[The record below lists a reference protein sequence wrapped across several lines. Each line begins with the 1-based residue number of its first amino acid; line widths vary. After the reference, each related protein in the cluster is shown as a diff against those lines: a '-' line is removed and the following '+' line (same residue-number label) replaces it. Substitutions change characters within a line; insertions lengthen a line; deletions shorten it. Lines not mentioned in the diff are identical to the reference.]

1 MRFLGYFEQICS
13 IPHCSY
19 QAKKLGEFLLEFSK
33 SRGFEAKIDESFNIH
48 AIKGKPKIC
57 LQAHYDMV
65 CVGEAPKIELENDGE
80 FLSAKNSTL
89 GADNGIGL
97 AIIMDIMDQAQ
108 DLEVLFTSDEEVG
121 LIGANAFAGEICA
134 PALLNLD
141 SEDDNEV
148 IIGCAGGLLAEFRC
162 EFEPCKLGLGELFSP
177 SVSEHFG
184 TGLLSNESSHS
195 TSAKN
200 STQNSSNLNADYR
213 ESSEHLS
220 TGLLSNEG
228 SHSTSAENSTQNN
241 SNLNADYCE
250 SSEHFG
256 TGLLFNEG
264 SHSTS
269 AKNCTQNSS
278 NLNANYYALS
288 CEGLEG
294 GHSGIEIAK
303 NIPNAIK
310 ELAHFAKNHGA
321 NILAMSGG
329 DRDNAIPT
337 WAKALVSASSKLQNK
352 GLVKA
357 KKLDLLGAKE
367 LFAKL
372 CDDNLKNTII
382 MKTNSADFTRNSR
395 IPMKANSADFT
406 KNSRIPMKANS
417 LNDFLLALP
426 HGVLGWDEGLGL
438 PKTSANLAI
447 VRTRLTSKDENARIA
462 FSVQIYARSSSQAE
476 LAKLKNSYEAISEL
490 AGFQSSFG
498 ASSMPWEPE
507 QSHFATSVLNALQK
521 YRPNA
526 KITAIHAGLECGCLS
541 AKMKQKGKKLVACS
555 IGPNISGA
563 HTINE
568 RCEIKSAQIIAQVVR
583 DVLKNA

>member
-19 QAKKLGEFLLEFSK
+19 QAQKLGEFLLEFSK
-33 SRGFEAKIDESFNIH
+33 SRGFDTKIDESFNIH

-97 AIIMDIMDQAQ
+97 AIIMDIMDEAQ

-141 SEDDNEV
+141 SEDDSEV
-148 IIGCAGGLLAEFRC
+148 IIGCAGGLLAEFRR
-162 EFEPCKLGLGELFSP
+162 EFEPCELGLGELFSS

-195 TSAKN
+195 TSA
-200 STQNSSNLNADYR
+200 
-213 ESSEHLS
+213 
-220 TGLLSNEG
+220 
-228 SHSTSAENSTQNN
+228 ENS
-241 SNLNADYCE
+241 
-250 SSEHFG
+250 
-256 TGLLFNEG
+256 
-264 SHSTS
+264 
-269 AKNCTQNSS
+269 TQNSS
-278 NLNANYYALS
+278 NLNANYYELS

-294 GHSGIEIAK
+294 GHSGMQIAK

-337 WAKALVSASSKLQNK
+337 WAKALVSASSKLQSK

-367 LFAKL
+367 LFTKL
-372 CDDNLKNTII
+372 CDDDLKNPII
-382 MKTNSADFTRNSR
+382 MKSNSADFTRNSR
-395 IPMKANSADFT
+395 
-406 KNSRIPMKANS
+406 NSRIPL

-447 VRTRLTSKDENARIA
+447 VRTSLTSKDENARIA
-462 FSVQIYARSSSQAE
+462 FSVQIYARSSSQEE

-498 ASSMPWEPE
+498 PSSMPWEPE
-507 QSHFATSVLNALQK
+507 QSEFATSVLTALQK

>member
-19 QAKKLGEFLLEFSK
+19 QAQKLGEFLLEFSK
-33 SRGFEAKIDESFNIH
+33 SRGFDTKIDESFNIH

-97 AIIMDIMDQAQ
+97 AIIMDIMDEAQ

-141 SEDDNEV
+141 SEDDSEV
-148 IIGCAGGLLAEFRC
+148 IIGCAGGLLAEFRR
-162 EFEPCKLGLGELFSP
+162 EFEPCELGLGELFSS
-177 SVSEHFG
+177 SV
-184 TGLLSNESSHS
+184 
-195 TSAKN
+195 
-200 STQNSSNLNADYR
+200 
-213 ESSEHLS
+213 SEHLS
-220 TGLLSNEG
+220 TGLLSNE
-228 SHSTSAENSTQNN
+228 S
-241 SNLNADYCE
+241 
-250 SSEHFG
+250 
-256 TGLLFNEG
+256 

-278 NLNANYYALS
+278 NLNANYYELS

-294 GHSGIEIAK
+294 GHSGMQIAK

-337 WAKALVSASSKLQNK
+337 WAKALVSASSKLESK

-372 CDDNLKNTII
+372 CDDDLKNPII
-382 MKTNSADFTRNSR
+382 MKSNSADFTRNSR
-395 IPMKANSADFT
+395 
-406 KNSRIPMKANS
+406 NSRIPL

-447 VRTRLTSKDENARIA
+447 VRTSLTSKDENARIA
-462 FSVQIYARSSSQAE
+462 FSVQIYARSSSQEE

-507 QSHFATSVLNALQK
+507 QSEFATSVLNALQK

>member
-19 QAKKLGEFLLEFSK
+19 QAQKLGEFLLEFSK
-33 SRGFEAKIDESFNIH
+33 SRGFDTKIDENFNIH

-97 AIIMDIMDQAQ
+97 AIIMDIMDEAQ

-141 SEDDNEV
+141 SEDDSEV
-148 IIGCAGGLLAEFRC
+148 IIGCAGGLLAEFRR
-162 EFEPCKLGLGELFSP
+162 EFEPCELGLGEFFSS

-200 STQNSSNLNADYR
+200 CTQNNSNLNADYCK
-213 ESSEHLS
+213 SSEHLS
-220 TGLLSNEG
+220 TGLLSNES
-228 SHSTSAENSTQNN
+228 SHSTSAENSTQN
-241 SNLNADYCE
+241 
-250 SSEHFG
+250 
-256 TGLLFNEG
+256 
-264 SHSTS
+264 
-269 AKNCTQNSS
+269 SS
-278 NLNANYYALS
+278 NLNANYYELS

-294 GHSGIEIAK
+294 GHSGMQIAK

-337 WAKALVSASSKLQNK
+337 WAKALVSASSKLQSK

-372 CDDNLKNTII
+372 CDDDLKNPII
-382 MKTNSADFTRNSR
+382 MKS
-395 IPMKANSADFT
+395 NSADFT
-406 KNSRIPMKANS
+406 KRENSRNSRIPL

-447 VRTRLTSKDENARIA
+447 VRTSLTSKDENARIA
-462 FSVQIYARSSSQAE
+462 FSVQIYARSSSQEE

-507 QSHFATSVLNALQK
+507 QSEFATSVLNALQK

>member
-19 QAKKLGEFLLEFSK
+19 QAQKLGEFLLEFSK
-33 SRGFEAKIDESFNIH
+33 SRGFDTKIDESFNIH

-97 AIIMDIMDQAQ
+97 AIIMDIMDEAQ

-141 SEDDNEV
+141 SEDDSEV
-148 IIGCAGGLLAEFRC
+148 IIGCAGGLLAEFRR
-162 EFEPCKLGLGELFSP
+162 EFEPCELGLGELFSS
-177 SVSEHFG
+177 SV
-184 TGLLSNESSHS
+184 
-195 TSAKN
+195 
-200 STQNSSNLNADYR
+200 
-213 ESSEHLS
+213 
-220 TGLLSNEG
+220 
-228 SHSTSAENSTQNN
+228 
-241 SNLNADYCE
+241 
-250 SSEHFG
+250 SEHFG

-278 NLNANYYALS
+278 NLNANYYELS

-294 GHSGIEIAK
+294 GHSGMQIAK

-321 NILAMSGG
+321 NILAISGG

-337 WAKALVSASSKLQNK
+337 WAKALVSASSKLQSK

-372 CDDNLKNTII
+372 CDDDLKNTII
-382 MKTNSADFTRNSR
+382 
-395 IPMKANSADFT
+395 MKANSADFT
-406 KNSRIPMKANS
+406 RRENSKNSRIPL

-447 VRTRLTSKDENARIA
+447 VRTSLTSKDENARIA
-462 FSVQIYARSSSQAE
+462 FSVQIYARSSSQEE

-507 QSHFATSVLNALQK
+507 QSEFATSVLNALQK

>member
-19 QAKKLGEFLLEFSK
+19 QAQKLGEFLLEFSK
-33 SRGFEAKIDESFNIH
+33 SRGFDTKIDENFNIH

-97 AIIMDIMDQAQ
+97 AIIMDIMDEAQ

-141 SEDDNEV
+141 SEDDSEV
-148 IIGCAGGLLAEFRC
+148 IIGCAGGLLAEFRR
-162 EFEPCKLGLGELFSP
+162 EFEPCELGLGELFSS
-177 SVSEHFG
+177 SVSEHSG
-184 TGLLSNESSHS
+184 TGLLSNES
-195 TSAKN
+195 
-200 STQNSSNLNADYR
+200 
-213 ESSEHLS
+213 
-220 TGLLSNEG
+220 

-241 SNLNADYCE
+241 SNLNA
-250 SSEHFG
+250 
-256 TGLLFNEG
+256 
-264 SHSTS
+264 
-269 AKNCTQNSS
+269 
-278 NLNANYYALS
+278 NYYELS

-294 GHSGIEIAK
+294 GHSGMQIAK

-321 NILAMSGG
+321 NILAISGG

-337 WAKALVSASSKLQNK
+337 WAKALVSASSKLESK

-367 LFAKL
+367 LFTKL
-372 CDDNLKNTII
+372 CDDDLKNPII
-382 MKTNSADFTRNSR
+382 
-395 IPMKANSADFT
+395 MKANSADFT
-406 KNSRIPMKANS
+406 KRENSRNSRIPL

-447 VRTRLTSKDENARIA
+447 VRTKLTSKDENARIA
-462 FSVQIYARSSSQAE
+462 FSVQIYARSSSQDE

-507 QSHFATSVLNALQK
+507 QSEFATSVLNALQK
-521 YRPNA
+521 YRPDA

>member
-1 MRFLGYFEQICS
+1 MRYLGYFEQICS

-19 QAKKLGEFLLEFSK
+19 QAQKLGEFLLEFSK
-33 SRGFEAKIDESFNIH
+33 SRGFDTKIDESFNIH

-97 AIIMDIMDQAQ
+97 AIIMDIMDEAQ

-141 SEDDNEV
+141 SEDDSEV
-148 IIGCAGGLLAEFRC
+148 IIGCAGGLLAEFRR
-162 EFEPCKLGLGELFSP
+162 EFEPCELGLGELFSS
-177 SVSEHFG
+177 SVSEH
-184 TGLLSNESSHS
+184 LS
-195 TSAKN
+195 
-200 STQNSSNLNADYR
+200 
-213 ESSEHLS
+213 
-220 TGLLSNEG
+220 
-228 SHSTSAENSTQNN
+228 
-241 SNLNADYCE
+241 
-250 SSEHFG
+250 

-269 AKNCTQNSS
+269 AKNSTQNNS
-278 NLNANYYALS
+278 NLNANYYELS

-294 GHSGIEIAK
+294 GHSGMQIAK

-337 WAKALVSASSKLQNK
+337 WAKALVSASSKLESK

-372 CDDNLKNTII
+372 CDDDLKNTII
-382 MKTNSADFTRNSR
+382 
-395 IPMKANSADFT
+395 MKANSADFT
-406 KNSRIPMKANS
+406 RRENSKNSRIPL

-462 FSVQIYARSSSQAE
+462 FSVQIYARSSSQEE

-490 AGFQSSFG
+490 AGFKSSFG
-498 ASSMPWEPE
+498 PSSMPWEPE
-507 QSHFATSVLNALQK
+507 QSEFATSVLTALQK

-568 RCEIKSAQIIAQVVR
+568 RCEIKSAQIIAQVLR
-583 DVLKNA
+583 DLLKNA

>member
-19 QAKKLGEFLLEFSK
+19 QAQKLGEFLLEFSK
-33 SRGFEAKIDESFNIH
+33 SRGFDTKIDESFNIH

-97 AIIMDIMDQAQ
+97 AIIMDIMDEAQ

-141 SEDDNEV
+141 SEDDSEV
-148 IIGCAGGLLAEFRC
+148 IIGCAGGLLAEFGC
-162 EFEPCKLGLGELFSP
+162 EFEPCELGLGELFS
-177 SVSEHFG
+177 SSMSEHFG

-200 STQNSSNLNADYR
+200 
-213 ESSEHLS
+213 
-220 TGLLSNEG
+220 
-228 SHSTSAENSTQNN
+228 
-241 SNLNADYCE
+241 
-250 SSEHFG
+250 
-256 TGLLFNEG
+256 
-264 SHSTS
+264 
-269 AKNCTQNSS
+269 CTQNSS
-278 NLNANYYALS
+278 NLNANYYELS

-294 GHSGIEIAK
+294 GHSGMQIAK

-321 NILAMSGG
+321 NILAISGG

-337 WAKALVSASSKLQNK
+337 WAKALVSASSKLESK

-372 CDDNLKNTII
+372 CDDDLKNPII
-382 MKTNSADFTRNSR
+382 MKS
-395 IPMKANSADFT
+395 NSADFT
-406 KNSRIPMKANS
+406 KRENSRNSRIPL

-498 ASSMPWEPE
+498 PSSIPWEPE
-507 QSHFATSVLNALQK
+507 QSEFATSVLTALQK

-583 DVLKNA
+583 DVLKNT

>member
-19 QAKKLGEFLLEFSK
+19 QAQKLGEFLLEFSK
-33 SRGFEAKIDESFNIH
+33 SRGFDTKIDENFNIH

-65 CVGEAPKIELENDGE
+65 CVGEAPKIELKYDGE

-97 AIIMDIMDQAQ
+97 AIIMDIMDEAQ

-141 SEDDNEV
+141 SEDDSEV
-148 IIGCAGGLLAEFRC
+148 IIGCAGGLLAEFRR
-162 EFEPCKLGLGELFSP
+162 EFEPCELGLGELFSS

-184 TGLLSNESSHS
+184 TRLLSNESSHS
-195 TSAKN
+195 TSAEN
-200 STQNSSNLNADYR
+200 STQNSS
-213 ESSEHLS
+213 
-220 TGLLSNEG
+220 T
-228 SHSTSAENSTQNN
+228 
-241 SNLNADYCE
+241 
-250 SSEHFG
+250 
-256 TGLLFNEG
+256 
-264 SHSTS
+264 
-269 AKNCTQNSS
+269 
-278 NLNANYYALS
+278 LNANYYELS
-288 CEGLEG
+288 CEGLKG
-294 GHSGIEIAK
+294 GHSGMQIAK

-321 NILAMSGG
+321 NILAISGG

-337 WAKALVSASSKLQNK
+337 WAKALVSASSKLQSK

-367 LFAKL
+367 LFTKL
-372 CDDNLKNTII
+372 CDDDLKNPII
-382 MKTNSADFTRNSR
+382 MKS
-395 IPMKANSADFT
+395 NSADFT
-406 KNSRIPMKANS
+406 KRENSRNSRIPL

-462 FSVQIYARSSSQAE
+462 FSVQIYARSSSQEE

-507 QSHFATSVLNALQK
+507 QSEFATSLLNALQK

>member
-19 QAKKLGEFLLEFSK
+19 QAQKLGEFLLEFSK
-33 SRGFEAKIDESFNIH
+33 SRGFDTKIDENFNIH
-48 AIKGKPKIC
+48 AIKGNPKIC

-65 CVGEAPKIELENDGE
+65 CVGEAPKIDLENDGE

-97 AIIMDIMDQAQ
+97 AIIMDIMDEAQ

-141 SEDDNEV
+141 SEDDSEV
-148 IIGCAGGLLAEFRC
+148 IIGCAGGLLAEFRREFEPC
-162 EFEPCKLGLGELFSP
+162 ELGLGELFSPEFEPCKLGLGELFSS
-177 SVSEHFG
+177 SVSKHFG
-184 TGLLSNESSHS
+184 TGLLSIESSHS
-195 TSAKN
+195 TSA
-200 STQNSSNLNADYR
+200 
-213 ESSEHLS
+213 E
-220 TGLLSNEG
+220 
-228 SHSTSAENSTQNN
+228 
-241 SNLNADYCE
+241 
-250 SSEHFG
+250 
-256 TGLLFNEG
+256 
-264 SHSTS
+264 
-269 AKNCTQNSS
+269 NCTQNSS
-278 NLNANYYALS
+278 NLNANYYELS

-294 GHSGIEIAK
+294 GHSGIQIAK

-337 WAKALVSASSKLQNK
+337 WAKALVSASSELQSK

-372 CDDNLKNTII
+372 CDDDLKNPII
-382 MKTNSADFTRNSR
+382 MKPNSADFTRNSR
-395 IPMKANSADFT
+395 
-406 KNSRIPMKANS
+406 NSRIPL

-447 VRTRLTSKDENARIA
+447 VRTSLTSKDENARIA
-462 FSVQIYARSSSQAE
+462 FSVQIYARSSSQEE

-507 QSHFATSVLNALQK
+507 QSEFATSVLTALQK

>member
-19 QAKKLGEFLLEFSK
+19 QAQKLGEFLLEFSK
-33 SRGFEAKIDESFNIH
+33 SRGFEAKIDENFNIH

-97 AIIMDIMDQAQ
+97 AIIMDIMDEAQ

-121 LIGANAFAGEICA
+121 LIGANAFAGEIYA

-141 SEDDNEV
+141 SEDDSEV
-148 IIGCAGGLLAEFRC
+148 IIGCAGGLLAEFRR
-162 EFEPCKLGLGELFSP
+162 EFEPCKLGLGELCSS
-177 SVSEHFG
+177 SVSEHFS
-184 TGLLSNESSHS
+184 TGLNEYSHS
-195 TSAKN
+195 T
-200 STQNSSNLNADYR
+200 Q
-213 ESSEHLS
+213 
-220 TGLLSNEG
+220 
-228 SHSTSAENSTQNN
+228 NSTQNN
-241 SNLNADYCE
+241 
-250 SSEHFG
+250 
-256 TGLLFNEG
+256 
-264 SHSTS
+264 
-269 AKNCTQNSS
+269 S

-288 CEGLEG
+288 CQGLEG
-294 GHSGIEIAK
+294 GHSGMQIAK

-321 NILAMSGG
+321 NILAISGG

-337 WAKALVSASSKLQNK
+337 WAKALASASSKLQSK

-372 CDDNLKNTII
+372 CNDDLKNTII
-382 MKTNSADFTRNSR
+382 
-395 IPMKANSADFT
+395 MKANSADFT
-406 KNSRIPMKANS
+406 KNSRIPL

-462 FSVQIYARSSSQAE
+462 FSVQIYARSSSQDE
-476 LAKLKNSYEAISEL
+476 LTKLKNSYEAISEL

-498 ASSMPWEPE
+498 PSSMPWEPE

-568 RCEIKSAQIIAQVVR
+568 RCEIKSAKIIAQVVR
-583 DVLKNA
+583 DLLKNA

>member
-19 QAKKLGEFLLEFSK
+19 QAQKLGEFLLEFSK

-65 CVGEAPKIELENDGE
+65 CVGEAPKIELKNDGE

-97 AIIMDIMDQAQ
+97 AIIMDIMDETQ

-141 SEDDNEV
+141 SEDDSEV
-148 IIGCAGGLLAEFRC
+148 IIGCAGGLLAEFRR
-162 EFEPCKLGLGELFSP
+162 EFEPCELGLGELFSS

-184 TGLLSNESSHS
+184 TGLLS
-195 TSAKN
+195 
-200 STQNSSNLNADYR
+200 
-213 ESSEHLS
+213 
-220 TGLLSNEG
+220 
-228 SHSTSAENSTQNN
+228 
-241 SNLNADYCE
+241 
-250 SSEHFG
+250 
-256 TGLLFNEG
+256 EG

-278 NLNANYYALS
+278 NLNANYYELS

-294 GHSGIEIAK
+294 GHSGMQIAK

-337 WAKALVSASSKLQNK
+337 WAKALVSASSKLQSK

-372 CDDNLKNTII
+372 CDDDLKNPII
-382 MKTNSADFTRNSR
+382 MKS
-395 IPMKANSADFT
+395 NSADFT
-406 KNSRIPMKANS
+406 KRENSRNSRIPL

-447 VRTRLTSKDENARIA
+447 VRTGLTSKDENARIA

-507 QSHFATSVLNALQK
+507 QSEFATSVLNALQK

-568 RCEIKSAQIIAQVVR
+568 RCEIKSAQIIAQVLR
-583 DVLKNA
+583 DLLKNA

>member
-19 QAKKLGEFLLEFSK
+19 QAQKLGEFLLEFSK
-33 SRGFEAKIDESFNIH
+33 SRGFDTKIDENFNIH

-97 AIIMDIMDQAQ
+97 AIIMDIMDEAQ

-141 SEDDNEV
+141 SEDDSEV
-148 IIGCAGGLLAEFRC
+148 IIGCAGGLLAEFRR
-162 EFEPCKLGLGELFSP
+162 EFEPSKLGLGELFSS
-177 SVSEHFG
+177 SVSEH
-184 TGLLSNESSHS
+184 LS
-195 TSAKN
+195 
-200 STQNSSNLNADYR
+200 
-213 ESSEHLS
+213 
-220 TGLLSNEG
+220 
-228 SHSTSAENSTQNN
+228 
-241 SNLNADYCE
+241 
-250 SSEHFG
+250 

-269 AKNCTQNSS
+269 AKNCTQNS
-278 NLNANYYALS
+278 NLNANYYELS
-288 CEGLEG
+288 CQGLEG
-294 GHSGIEIAK
+294 GHSGMQIAK

-321 NILAMSGG
+321 NILAISGG

-337 WAKALVSASSKLQNK
+337 WAKALVSTSSKLQSK

-372 CDDNLKNTII
+372 CDDDLKNPII
-382 MKTNSADFTRNSR
+382 MKS
-395 IPMKANSADFT
+395 NSADFT
-406 KNSRIPMKANS
+406 KRENSRNSRIPL

-462 FSVQIYARSSSQAE
+462 FSVQIYARSSSQEE

-507 QSHFATSVLNALQK
+507 QSEFATSVLNALQK

>member
-19 QAKKLGEFLLEFSK
+19 QAQKLGEFLLEFSK
-33 SRGFEAKIDESFNIH
+33 SRGFDTKIDENFNIH

-97 AIIMDIMDQAQ
+97 AIIMDIMDEAQ

-141 SEDDNEV
+141 SEDDSEV
-148 IIGCAGGLLAEFRC
+148 IIGCAGGLLAEFRR
-162 EFEPCKLGLGELFSP
+162 EFEPCELGLGELFSS

-195 TSAKN
+195 TSA
-200 STQNSSNLNADYR
+200 
-213 ESSEHLS
+213 
-220 TGLLSNEG
+220 
-228 SHSTSAENSTQNN
+228 ENS
-241 SNLNADYCE
+241 
-250 SSEHFG
+250 
-256 TGLLFNEG
+256 
-264 SHSTS
+264 
-269 AKNCTQNSS
+269 TQNSS
-278 NLNANYYALS
+278 NLNANYYELS

-294 GHSGIEIAK
+294 GHSGMQIAK

-337 WAKALVSASSKLQNK
+337 WAKALVSASSKLQSK

-372 CDDNLKNTII
+372 CDDDLKNPII
-382 MKTNSADFTRNSR
+382 MKANSADFTRNSR
-395 IPMKANSADFT
+395 
-406 KNSRIPMKANS
+406 NSRIPL

-447 VRTRLTSKDENARIA
+447 VRTSLTSKDENARIA
-462 FSVQIYARSSSQAE
+462 FSVQIYARSSSQDE

-498 ASSMPWEPE
+498 ASSIPWEPE
-507 QSHFATSVLNALQK
+507 QSEFATSVLTALQK
-521 YRPNA
+521 YRPDA

>member
-19 QAKKLGEFLLEFSK
+19 QAQKLGEFLLEFSK

-97 AIIMDIMDQAQ
+97 AIIMDIMDEAQ

-141 SEDDNEV
+141 SEDDSEV
-148 IIGCAGGLLAEFRC
+148 IIGCAGGLLAEFRR
-162 EFEPCKLGLGELFSP
+162 EFEPCELGLGELFSP
-177 SVSEHFG
+177 EFEPCELGLGELFSSSVSEHFG
-184 TGLLSNESSHS
+184 TGLLF
-195 TSAKN
+195 
-200 STQNSSNLNADYR
+200 
-213 ESSEHLS
+213 
-220 TGLLSNEG
+220 NEG

-241 SNLNADYCE
+241 SNLNANYCE

-256 TGLLFNEG
+256 TGLLFNEN

-278 NLNANYYALS
+278 TLNANYYELS

-294 GHSGIEIAK
+294 GHSGMQIAK

-321 NILAMSGG
+321 NILAMGGG

-337 WAKALVSASSKLQNK
+337 WAKALVSASSKLQSK

-372 CDDNLKNTII
+372 CDDDLKNTII
-382 MKTNSADFTRNSR
+382 MKANSADFTRNSK
-395 IPMKANSADFT
+395 IPL
-406 KNSRIPMKANS
+406 

-462 FSVQIYARSSSQAE
+462 FSVQIYARSSSQDE
-476 LAKLKNSYEAISEL
+476 LTKLKNSYEAISEL

-498 ASSMPWEPE
+498 PSSMPWEPE

-541 AKMKQKGKKLVACS
+541 AKMKKKGKKLVACS
-555 IGPNISGA
+555 IGPHISGA

-568 RCEIKSAQIIAQVVR
+568 RCEIQSAKIIAQVLR
-583 DVLKNA
+583 DLLKNA

>member
-19 QAKKLGEFLLEFSK
+19 QAQKLGEFLLEFSK
-33 SRGFEAKIDESFNIH
+33 SRGFDTKIDESFNIH

-97 AIIMDIMDQAQ
+97 AIIMDIMDEAQ

-141 SEDDNEV
+141 SEDDSEV
-148 IIGCAGGLLAEFRC
+148 IIGCAGGLLAEFRR
-162 EFEPCKLGLGELFSP
+162 EFESCELGLGELFSS
-177 SVSEHFG
+177 SVSEHLS

-195 TSAKN
+195 TSA
-200 STQNSSNLNADYR
+200 
-213 ESSEHLS
+213 
-220 TGLLSNEG
+220 
-228 SHSTSAENSTQNN
+228 ENS
-241 SNLNADYCE
+241 
-250 SSEHFG
+250 
-256 TGLLFNEG
+256 
-264 SHSTS
+264 
-269 AKNCTQNSS
+269 TQNSS
-278 NLNANYYALS
+278 NLNANYYELS

-294 GHSGIEIAK
+294 GHSGMQIAK

-337 WAKALVSASSKLQNK
+337 WAKALVSASSKLQSK

-372 CDDNLKNTII
+372 CDDDLKNPII
-382 MKTNSADFTRNSR
+382 MKSNSADFTRNSR
-395 IPMKANSADFT
+395 
-406 KNSRIPMKANS
+406 NSRIPL

-447 VRTRLTSKDENARIA
+447 VRTSLTSKDENARIA

-507 QSHFATSVLNALQK
+507 QSEFAKSVLNALQK
-521 YRPNA
+521 YRPDA

>member
-1 MRFLGYFEQICS
+1 MRFLWYFEQICS

-19 QAKKLGEFLLEFSK
+19 QAQKLGEFLLEFSK
-33 SRGFEAKIDESFNIH
+33 SRGFDTKIDENFNIH

-97 AIIMDIMDQAQ
+97 AIIMDIMDEAQ

-141 SEDDNEV
+141 SEDDSEV
-148 IIGCAGGLLAEFRC
+148 IIGCAGGLLAEFRR
-162 EFEPCKLGLGELFSP
+162 EFEPSKLGLGELFSS

-184 TGLLSNESSHS
+184 TRLLSNESSHS
-195 TSAKN
+195 TSA
-200 STQNSSNLNADYR
+200 
-213 ESSEHLS
+213 
-220 TGLLSNEG
+220 
-228 SHSTSAENSTQNN
+228 ENS
-241 SNLNADYCE
+241 
-250 SSEHFG
+250 
-256 TGLLFNEG
+256 
-264 SHSTS
+264 
-269 AKNCTQNSS
+269 TQNSS
-278 NLNANYYALS
+278 NLNANYYELS

-294 GHSGIEIAK
+294 GHSGMQIAK

-337 WAKALVSASSKLQNK
+337 WAKALVSASSKLQSK

-367 LFAKL
+367 LFTKL
-372 CDDNLKNTII
+372 CDDDLKNPII
-382 MKTNSADFTRNSR
+382 MKSNSADFTRNSR
-395 IPMKANSADFT
+395 
-406 KNSRIPMKANS
+406 NSRIPL

-447 VRTRLTSKDENARIA
+447 VRTSLTSKDENARIA
-462 FSVQIYARSSSQAE
+462 FSVQIYARSSSQEE

-498 ASSMPWEPE
+498 PSSMPWEPE
-507 QSHFATSVLNALQK
+507 QSEFAASVLTALQK

>member
-19 QAKKLGEFLLEFSK
+19 QAQKLGEFLLEFSK
-33 SRGFEAKIDESFNIH
+33 SRGFDTKIDESFNIH

-80 FLSAKNSTL
+80 FLSAKTSTL

-97 AIIMDIMDQAQ
+97 AIIMDIMDEAQ

-141 SEDDNEV
+141 SEDDSEV
-148 IIGCAGGLLAEFRC
+148 IIGCAGGLLAEFRR
-162 EFEPCKLGLGELFSP
+162 EFEPSKLGLGELFS
-177 SVSEHFG
+177 SSASEHFG
-184 TGLLSNESSHS
+184 TRLLSNESSHS

-200 STQNSSNLNADYR
+200 STQNSSNLNA
-213 ESSEHLS
+213 
-220 TGLLSNEG
+220 
-228 SHSTSAENSTQNN
+228 
-241 SNLNADYCE
+241 
-250 SSEHFG
+250 
-256 TGLLFNEG
+256 
-264 SHSTS
+264 
-269 AKNCTQNSS
+269 
-278 NLNANYYALS
+278 NYYELS

-294 GHSGIEIAK
+294 GHSGMQIAK

-310 ELAHFAKNHGA
+310 ELAHFAKNHSA
-321 NILAMSGG
+321 NILAISGG

-337 WAKALVSASSKLQNK
+337 WAKALVSASSELESK
-352 GLVKA
+352 GLVNA

-372 CDDNLKNTII
+372 CDDDLKNTII
-382 MKTNSADFTRNSR
+382 MKANSADFTRNSK

-406 KNSRIPMKANS
+406 RRENSRNSRIPL
-417 LNDFLLALP
+417 LNDFLLSLP

-447 VRTRLTSKDENARIA
+447 VRTSLTSKDENARIA

-498 ASSMPWEPE
+498 PSSMPWEPE
-507 QSHFATSVLNALQK
+507 QSEFATSVLTALQK
-521 YRPNA
+521 YRPDA

>member
-19 QAKKLGEFLLEFSK
+19 QAQKLGEFLLEFSK
-33 SRGFEAKIDESFNIH
+33 SRGFDTKIDESFNIH

-97 AIIMDIMDQAQ
+97 AIIMDIMDEAQ
-108 DLEVLFTSDEEVG
+108 DLEVLFTSDEEVE

-141 SEDDNEV
+141 SEDDSEV
-148 IIGCAGGLLAEFRC
+148 IIGCAGGLLAEFGR
-162 EFEPCKLGLGELFSP
+162 EFEPCELGLGELFSS

-200 STQNSSNLNADYR
+200 STQN
-213 ESSEHLS
+213 
-220 TGLLSNEG
+220 
-228 SHSTSAENSTQNN
+228 N
-241 SNLNADYCE
+241 SNLN
-250 SSEHFG
+250 
-256 TGLLFNEG
+256 T
-264 SHSTS
+264 
-269 AKNCTQNSS
+269 
-278 NLNANYYALS
+278 NYYELS

-294 GHSGIEIAK
+294 GHSGMQIAK

-337 WAKALVSASSKLQNK
+337 WAKALVSASSKLQSK

-372 CDDNLKNTII
+372 CDDDLKNPII
-382 MKTNSADFTRNSR
+382 MKS
-395 IPMKANSADFT
+395 NSADFT
-406 KNSRIPMKANS
+406 KRENSRNSRIPL

-447 VRTRLTSKDENARIA
+447 VRTSLTSKDENARIA
-462 FSVQIYARSSSQAE
+462 FSVQIYARSSSQEE

-507 QSHFATSVLNALQK
+507 QSEFATSVLTALQK

>member
-19 QAKKLGEFLLEFSK
+19 QAQKLGEFLLEFSK
-33 SRGFEAKIDESFNIH
+33 SRGFDTKIDESFNIH

-97 AIIMDIMDQAQ
+97 AIIMDIMDEAQ

-141 SEDDNEV
+141 SEDDSEV
-148 IIGCAGGLLAEFRC
+148 IIGCAGGLLAEFRR
-162 EFEPCKLGLGELFSP
+162 EFEPCELGLGELFSS

-200 STQNSSNLNADYR
+200 
-213 ESSEHLS
+213 
-220 TGLLSNEG
+220 
-228 SHSTSAENSTQNN
+228 
-241 SNLNADYCE
+241 
-250 SSEHFG
+250 
-256 TGLLFNEG
+256 
-264 SHSTS
+264 
-269 AKNCTQNSS
+269 CTQNSS
-278 NLNANYYALS
+278 NLNANYYELS
-288 CEGLEG
+288 CEGLDG
-294 GHSGIEIAK
+294 GHSGIQIAK

-337 WAKALVSASSKLQNK
+337 WAKALVSASSELQSK

-372 CDDNLKNTII
+372 CDDDLKNPII
-382 MKTNSADFTRNSR
+382 MKS
-395 IPMKANSADFT
+395 NSADFT
-406 KNSRIPMKANS
+406 KRENSRNSRIPL

-447 VRTRLTSKDENARIA
+447 VRTSLTSKDENARIA
-462 FSVQIYARSSSQAE
+462 FSVQIYARSSSQEE

-507 QSHFATSVLNALQK
+507 QSEFATSVLNSLQK
-521 YRPNA
+521 YRPDA

>member
-19 QAKKLGEFLLEFSK
+19 QAQKLGEFLLEFSK

-97 AIIMDIMDQAQ
+97 AIIMDIMDEAQ

-141 SEDDNEV
+141 SEDDSEV
-148 IIGCAGGLLAEFRC
+148 IIGCAGGLLAEFRR
-162 EFEPCKLGLGELFSP
+162 EFEPCELGLGELFSS
-177 SVSEHFG
+177 SV
-184 TGLLSNESSHS
+184 
-195 TSAKN
+195 
-200 STQNSSNLNADYR
+200 
-213 ESSEHLS
+213 SEHLS
-220 TGLLSNEG
+220 TGLLSNE
-228 SHSTSAENSTQNN
+228 S
-241 SNLNADYCE
+241 
-250 SSEHFG
+250 
-256 TGLLFNEG
+256 

-278 NLNANYYALS
+278 NLNANYYELS

-294 GHSGIEIAK
+294 GHSGMQIAK

-337 WAKALVSASSKLQNK
+337 WAKALVSASSKLQSK

-372 CDDNLKNTII
+372 CDDDLKNPII
-382 MKTNSADFTRNSR
+382 MKS
-395 IPMKANSADFT
+395 NSADFT
-406 KNSRIPMKANS
+406 KRENSRNSRIPL

-447 VRTRLTSKDENARIA
+447 VRTSLTSKDENARIA
-462 FSVQIYARSSSQAE
+462 FSVQIYARSSSQEE

-507 QSHFATSVLNALQK
+507 QSEFATSVLNALQK

>member
-19 QAKKLGEFLLEFSK
+19 QAQKLGEFLLEFSK
-33 SRGFEAKIDESFNIH
+33 SRGFDTKIDESFNIH

-97 AIIMDIMDQAQ
+97 AIIMDIMDEAQ

-141 SEDDNEV
+141 SEDDSEV
-148 IIGCAGGLLAEFRC
+148 IIGCAGGLLAEFGC
-162 EFEPCKLGLGELFSP
+162 EFEPCELGLGELFSS

-184 TGLLSNESSHS
+184 TGLLSNKSSHS
-195 TSAKN
+195 TS
-200 STQNSSNLNADYR
+200 T
-213 ESSEHLS
+213 E
-220 TGLLSNEG
+220 
-228 SHSTSAENSTQNN
+228 
-241 SNLNADYCE
+241 
-250 SSEHFG
+250 
-256 TGLLFNEG
+256 
-264 SHSTS
+264 
-269 AKNCTQNSS
+269 NCTQNSS
-278 NLNANYYALS
+278 NLNANYYELS
-288 CEGLEG
+288 CEGLDG
-294 GHSGIEIAK
+294 GHSGMQIAK

-337 WAKALVSASSKLQNK
+337 WAKALVSASSKLQSK

-372 CDDNLKNTII
+372 CDDDLKNTII
-382 MKTNSADFTRNSR
+382 MKANSADFTRNSR
-395 IPMKANSADFT
+395 IPL
-406 KNSRIPMKANS
+406 

-447 VRTRLTSKDENARIA
+447 VRTSLTSKDENARIA
-462 FSVQIYARSSSQAE
+462 FSVQIYARSSSQEE

-498 ASSMPWEPE
+498 PSSMPWEPE
-507 QSHFATSVLNALQK
+507 QSEFATSVLNALQK

>member
-19 QAKKLGEFLLEFSK
+19 QAQKLGEFLLEFSK

-48 AIKGKPKIC
+48 AIKGNPKIC

-97 AIIMDIMDQAQ
+97 AIIMDIMDEAQ

-121 LIGANAFAGEICA
+121 LIGANAFAGEIYA

-141 SEDDNEV
+141 SEDDSEV
-148 IIGCAGGLLAEFRC
+148 IIGCAGGLLAEFRR
-162 EFEPCKLGLGELFSP
+162 EFEPSKLGLGELFSP
-177 SVSEHFG
+177 EFEPYKLGLGELFSSSVSEHFG
-184 TGLLSNESSHS
+184 TRLLSNES
-195 TSAKN
+195 
-200 STQNSSNLNADYR
+200 
-213 ESSEHLS
+213 
-220 TGLLSNEG
+220 
-228 SHSTSAENSTQNN
+228 
-241 SNLNADYCE
+241 
-250 SSEHFG
+250 
-256 TGLLFNEG
+256 

-278 NLNANYYALS
+278 NLNANYYELS
-288 CEGLEG
+288 CEGLKG
-294 GHSGIEIAK
+294 GHSGMQIAK

-337 WAKALVSASSKLQNK
+337 WAKALVSASSKLQSK

-372 CDDNLKNTII
+372 CDDDLKNPII
-382 MKTNSADFTRNSR
+382 MKSNSADFTRNSR
-395 IPMKANSADFT
+395 
-406 KNSRIPMKANS
+406 NSRIPL

-462 FSVQIYARSSSQAE
+462 FSVQIYARSSSQEE

-507 QSHFATSVLNALQK
+507 QSEFATNVLTALQK

-541 AKMKQKGKKLVACS
+541 AKMKQKGKKLAACS

>member
-19 QAKKLGEFLLEFSK
+19 QAQKLGEFLLEFSK
-33 SRGFEAKIDESFNIH
+33 SRGFDTKIDESFNIH

-97 AIIMDIMDQAQ
+97 AIIMDIMDEAQ

-141 SEDDNEV
+141 SEDDSEV
-148 IIGCAGGLLAEFRC
+148 IIGCAGGLLAEFRR
-162 EFEPCKLGLGELFSP
+162 EFEPCELGLGELFNPEFEPSKLGLGELFS
-177 SVSEHFG
+177 SGVSEHLG
-184 TGLLSNESSHS
+184 TGLLSNES
-195 TSAKN
+195 
-200 STQNSSNLNADYR
+200 
-213 ESSEHLS
+213 
-220 TGLLSNEG
+220 
-228 SHSTSAENSTQNN
+228 
-241 SNLNADYCE
+241 
-250 SSEHFG
+250 
-256 TGLLFNEG
+256 

-278 NLNANYYALS
+278 NLNANYYELS
-288 CEGLEG
+288 CQGLEG
-294 GHSGIEIAK
+294 GHSGMQIAK

-337 WAKALVSASSKLQNK
+337 WAKALVSASSKLQSK

-372 CDDNLKNTII
+372 CDDDLKNPII
-382 MKTNSADFTRNSR
+382 MKS
-395 IPMKANSADFT
+395 NSADFT
-406 KNSRIPMKANS
+406 KRENSRNSRIPL

-462 FSVQIYARSSSQAE
+462 FSVQIYARSSSQEE

-507 QSHFATSVLNALQK
+507 QSEFATSVLNALQK

-541 AKMKQKGKKLVACS
+541 AKMKQKGKKLAACS

>member
-19 QAKKLGEFLLEFSK
+19 QAQKLGEFLLEFSK
-33 SRGFEAKIDESFNIH
+33 SRGFDTKIDENFNIH

-97 AIIMDIMDQAQ
+97 AIIMDIMDEAQ

-141 SEDDNEV
+141 SEDDSEV
-148 IIGCAGGLLAEFRC
+148 IIGCAGGLLAEFGC
-162 EFEPCKLGLGELFSP
+162 EFEPCELGLGELFSS
-177 SVSEHFG
+177 SV
-184 TGLLSNESSHS
+184 
-195 TSAKN
+195 
-200 STQNSSNLNADYR
+200 
-213 ESSEHLS
+213 SEHLS
-220 TGLLSNEG
+220 TGLLS
-228 SHSTSAENSTQNN
+228 
-241 SNLNADYCE
+241 
-250 SSEHFG
+250 
-256 TGLLFNEG
+256 NEG

-278 NLNANYYALS
+278 NLNANYYELS

-294 GHSGIEIAK
+294 GHSGMQIAK

-337 WAKALVSASSKLQNK
+337 WAKALVSASSKLQSK

-372 CDDNLKNTII
+372 CDDDLKNPII
-382 MKTNSADFTRNSR
+382 MKS
-395 IPMKANSADFT
+395 NSADFT
-406 KNSRIPMKANS
+406 KRENSRNSRIPL

-462 FSVQIYARSSSQAE
+462 FSVQIYARSSSQE
-476 LAKLKNSYEAISEL
+476 KLAKLKNSYEAISEL

-507 QSHFATSVLNALQK
+507 QSEFATSVLNSLQK
-521 YRPNA
+521 YRPDA

>member
-19 QAKKLGEFLLEFSK
+19 QAQKLGEFLLEFSK
-33 SRGFEAKIDESFNIH
+33 SRGFDTKIDESFNIH

-97 AIIMDIMDQAQ
+97 AIIMDIMNEAQ

-141 SEDDNEV
+141 SEDDSEV
-148 IIGCAGGLLAEFRC
+148 IIGCAGGLLAEFRR
-162 EFEPCKLGLGELFSP
+162 EFEPCELGLGELFDCES
-177 SVSEHFG
+177 SEHFG
-184 TGLLSNESSHS
+184 TGLLFNE
-195 TSAKN
+195 N
-200 STQNSSNLNADYR
+200 
-213 ESSEHLS
+213 
-220 TGLLSNEG
+220 
-228 SHSTSAENSTQNN
+228 SHSTSAENTTQNN

-250 SSEHFG
+250 SSEHLS

-269 AKNCTQNSS
+269 AKNSTQNNS
-278 NLNANYYALS
+278 NLNANYYELS

-294 GHSGIEIAK
+294 GHSGMQIAK

-337 WAKALVSASSKLQNK
+337 GAKALVSASSKLESK

-372 CDDNLKNTII
+372 CDDDLKNTII
-382 MKTNSADFTRNSR
+382 MKANSADFTRNSK

-406 KNSRIPMKANS
+406 RRENSKNSRIPL

-462 FSVQIYARSSSQAE
+462 FSVQIYARSSSQEE

-490 AGFQSSFG
+490 AGFKSSFG
-498 ASSMPWEPE
+498 PSSMPWEPE
-507 QSHFATSVLNALQK
+507 QSEFATSVLNALQK

-568 RCEIKSAQIIAQVVR
+568 RCEIKSAQIIAQVLR
-583 DVLKNA
+583 DLLKNA

>member
-19 QAKKLGEFLLEFSK
+19 QAQKLGEFLLEFSK

-97 AIIMDIMDQAQ
+97 AIIMDIMDEAQ

-141 SEDDNEV
+141 SEDDSEV
-148 IIGCAGGLLAEFRC
+148 IIGCAGGLLAEFRR
-162 EFEPCKLGLGELFSP
+162 EFEPSKLGLGELFSS
-177 SVSEHFG
+177 SVSEHLS

-195 TSAKN
+195 TSA
-200 STQNSSNLNADYR
+200 
-213 ESSEHLS
+213 
-220 TGLLSNEG
+220 
-228 SHSTSAENSTQNN
+228 ENS
-241 SNLNADYCE
+241 
-250 SSEHFG
+250 
-256 TGLLFNEG
+256 
-264 SHSTS
+264 
-269 AKNCTQNSS
+269 TQNSS
-278 NLNANYYALS
+278 NLNANYYELS

-294 GHSGIEIAK
+294 GHSGMQIAK

-321 NILAMSGG
+321 NILAISGG

-337 WAKALVSASSKLQNK
+337 WAKALVSASSKLQSK

-367 LFAKL
+367 LFTKL
-372 CDDNLKNTII
+372 CDDDLKNTII
-382 MKTNSADFTRNSR
+382 MKANSADFTRNSR
-395 IPMKANSADFT
+395 
-406 KNSRIPMKANS
+406 NSRIPL

-447 VRTRLTSKDENARIA
+447 VRTSLTSKDENARIA
-462 FSVQIYARSSSQAE
+462 FSVQIYARSSSQEE

-507 QSHFATSVLNALQK
+507 QSEFATSVLTALQK
-521 YRPNA
+521 YRPDA

-568 RCEIKSAQIIAQVVR
+568 RCEIKSAQIIAQVLR
-583 DVLKNA
+583 DLLKNA

>member
-19 QAKKLGEFLLEFSK
+19 QAQKLGEFLLEFSK
-33 SRGFEAKIDESFNIH
+33 SRGFDTKIDENFNIH

-97 AIIMDIMDQAQ
+97 AIIMDIMDEAQ

-141 SEDDNEV
+141 SEDDSEV
-148 IIGCAGGLLAEFRC
+148 IIGCAGGLLAEFRR
-162 EFEPCKLGLGELFSP
+162 EFEPCELGLGELFSS

-184 TGLLSNESSHS
+184 TRLLSNESSHS
-195 TSAKN
+195 TSAEN
-200 STQNSSNLNADYR
+200 STQNSS
-213 ESSEHLS
+213 
-220 TGLLSNEG
+220 T
-228 SHSTSAENSTQNN
+228 
-241 SNLNADYCE
+241 
-250 SSEHFG
+250 
-256 TGLLFNEG
+256 
-264 SHSTS
+264 
-269 AKNCTQNSS
+269 
-278 NLNANYYALS
+278 LNANYYELS

-294 GHSGIEIAK
+294 GHSGMQIAK

-337 WAKALVSASSKLQNK
+337 WAKALVFASSELESK

-372 CDDNLKNTII
+372 CDDDLKNTII
-382 MKTNSADFTRNSR
+382 MKENSADFTRNSR
-395 IPMKANSADFT
+395 IPL
-406 KNSRIPMKANS
+406 

-447 VRTRLTSKDENARIA
+447 VRTSLTSKDENARIA
-462 FSVQIYARSSSQAE
+462 FSVQIYARSSSQEE

-507 QSHFATSVLNALQK
+507 QSEFAKSLLTALQK

>member
-19 QAKKLGEFLLEFSK
+19 QAQKLGEFLLEFSK

-97 AIIMDIMDQAQ
+97 AIIMDIMDEAQ

-141 SEDDNEV
+141 SEDDSEV
-148 IIGCAGGLLAEFRC
+148 IIGCAGGLLAEFRREFEPC
-162 EFEPCKLGLGELFSP
+162 ELGLGELFSPEFEPCKLGLGELFSS

-184 TGLLSNESSHS
+184 TGLLF
-195 TSAKN
+195 
-200 STQNSSNLNADYR
+200 
-213 ESSEHLS
+213 
-220 TGLLSNEG
+220 NEG

-241 SNLNADYCE
+241 SNLNANYCE
-250 SSEHFG
+250 SSEHLS

-269 AKNCTQNSS
+269 AENSTQNNSS
-278 NLNANYYALS
+278 LNANYYELS

-294 GHSGIEIAK
+294 GHSGMQIAK

-337 WAKALVSASSKLQNK
+337 WAKALASASSKLESK

-372 CDDNLKNTII
+372 CDDDLKNTII
-382 MKTNSADFTRNSR
+382 MKTNSADFTRNSK

-406 KNSRIPMKANS
+406 RRENSKNSRIPL

-426 HGVLGWDEGLGL
+426 HGVLGWNEELGL

-447 VRTRLTSKDENARIA
+447 VRTRLTSKDENAHIA

-498 ASSMPWEPE
+498 PSSMPWEPE
-507 QSHFATSVLNALQK
+507 QSEFATSVLNALQK

-568 RCEIKSAQIIAQVVR
+568 RCEIKSAQIIAQVLR
-583 DVLKNA
+583 DLLKNA

>member
-19 QAKKLGEFLLEFSK
+19 QAQKLGEFLLEFSK

-97 AIIMDIMDQAQ
+97 AIIMDIMDEAQ

-141 SEDDNEV
+141 SEDDSEV
-148 IIGCAGGLLAEFRC
+148 IIGCAGGLLAEFRR
-162 EFEPCKLGLGELFSP
+162 EFEPCELGLGGLFSP
-177 SVSEHFG
+177 SVSEH
-184 TGLLSNESSHS
+184 LS
-195 TSAKN
+195 
-200 STQNSSNLNADYR
+200 
-213 ESSEHLS
+213 
-220 TGLLSNEG
+220 
-228 SHSTSAENSTQNN
+228 
-241 SNLNADYCE
+241 
-250 SSEHFG
+250 

-264 SHSTS
+264 SNSTS
-269 AKNCTQNSS
+269 AKNCTQNNS
-278 NLNANYYALS
+278 NLNANYYELS

-294 GHSGIEIAK
+294 GHSGIQIAK

-337 WAKALVSASSKLQNK
+337 WAKALVSASSKLQSK

-372 CDDNLKNTII
+372 CDDDLKNPII
-382 MKTNSADFTRNSR
+382 MKS
-395 IPMKANSADFT
+395 NSADFT
-406 KNSRIPMKANS
+406 KNSRIPMKSNS
-417 LNDFLLALP
+417 ADFTRNSRNSRIPLLNDFLLALP

-462 FSVQIYARSSSQAE
+462 FSVQIYARSSSQEE

-498 ASSMPWEPE
+498 PSSLPWEPE
-507 QSHFATSVLNALQK
+507 QSEFATSVLTALQK

-568 RCEIKSAQIIAQVVR
+568 RCEIKSAKIISQVLR
-583 DVLKNA
+583 DLLKTPKAP

>member
-19 QAKKLGEFLLEFSK
+19 QAQKLGEFLLEFSK
-33 SRGFEAKIDESFNIH
+33 SRGFDTKIDENFNIH

-97 AIIMDIMDQAQ
+97 AIIMDIMDEAQ

-141 SEDDNEV
+141 SEDDSEV
-148 IIGCAGGLLAEFRC
+148 IIGCAGGLLAEFRR
-162 EFEPCKLGLGELFSP
+162 EFEPCELGLGELFSSEFEP
-177 SVSEHFG
+177 CELGLGELFSSSVSENFG
-184 TGLLSNESSHS
+184 TGLLSNES
-195 TSAKN
+195 
-200 STQNSSNLNADYR
+200 
-213 ESSEHLS
+213 
-220 TGLLSNEG
+220 
-228 SHSTSAENSTQNN
+228 
-241 SNLNADYCE
+241 
-250 SSEHFG
+250 
-256 TGLLFNEG
+256 

-278 NLNANYYALS
+278 NLNANYYELS

-294 GHSGIEIAK
+294 GHSGMQIAK

-321 NILAMSGG
+321 NILAISGG

-337 WAKALVSASSKLQNK
+337 WAKALVSASSKLQSK

-372 CDDNLKNTII
+372 CDDDLKNPII
-382 MKTNSADFTRNSR
+382 MKS
-395 IPMKANSADFT
+395 NSADFT
-406 KNSRIPMKANS
+406 KRENSRNSRIPL

-462 FSVQIYARSSSQAE
+462 FSVQIYARSSSQEE

-507 QSHFATSVLNALQK
+507 QSEFATGVLNALQK

>member
-19 QAKKLGEFLLEFSK
+19 QAQKLGEFLLEFSK

-97 AIIMDIMDQAQ
+97 AIIMDIMDEAQ

-141 SEDDNEV
+141 SEDDSEV
-148 IIGCAGGLLAEFRC
+148 IIGCAGGLLAEFRR
-162 EFEPCKLGLGELFSP
+162 EFEPSKLGLGELFSS
-177 SVSEHFG
+177 SVSEHLS

-195 TSAKN
+195 TSA
-200 STQNSSNLNADYR
+200 
-213 ESSEHLS
+213 
-220 TGLLSNEG
+220 
-228 SHSTSAENSTQNN
+228 ENS
-241 SNLNADYCE
+241 
-250 SSEHFG
+250 
-256 TGLLFNEG
+256 
-264 SHSTS
+264 
-269 AKNCTQNSS
+269 TQNSS
-278 NLNANYYALS
+278 NLNANYYELS
-288 CEGLEG
+288 CDGLEG
-294 GHSGIEIAK
+294 GHSGMQIAK

-337 WAKALVSASSKLQNK
+337 WAKALVSASSKLQSK

-372 CDDNLKNTII
+372 CDDDLKNTII
-382 MKTNSADFTRNSR
+382 
-395 IPMKANSADFT
+395 MKANSADFT
-406 KNSRIPMKANS
+406 RRENSRNSRIPL

-447 VRTRLTSKDENARIA
+447 VRTSLTSKDENARIA

-498 ASSMPWEPE
+498 PSSMPWEPE
-507 QSHFATSVLNALQK
+507 QSEFATSVLNALQK

>member
-19 QAKKLGEFLLEFSK
+19 QAQKLGEFLLEFSK
-33 SRGFEAKIDESFNIH
+33 SRGFDTKIDENFNIH

-97 AIIMDIMDQAQ
+97 AIIMDIMDEAQ

-141 SEDDNEV
+141 SEDDSEV
-148 IIGCAGGLLAEFRC
+148 IIGCAGGLLAEFRR
-162 EFEPCKLGLGELFSP
+162 EFEPCELGLGELFSP
-177 SVSEHFG
+177 SVSEHLS

-195 TSAKN
+195 TSA
-200 STQNSSNLNADYR
+200 
-213 ESSEHLS
+213 E
-220 TGLLSNEG
+220 
-228 SHSTSAENSTQNN
+228 
-241 SNLNADYCE
+241 
-250 SSEHFG
+250 
-256 TGLLFNEG
+256 
-264 SHSTS
+264 
-269 AKNCTQNSS
+269 NCTQDSS
-278 NLNANYYALS
+278 NLNANYCELS
-288 CEGLEG
+288 CDGLEG
-294 GHSGIEIAK
+294 GHSGMQIAK

-337 WAKALVSASSKLQNK
+337 WAKALVSASSKLQSK

-372 CDDNLKNTII
+372 CYDDLKNPII
-382 MKTNSADFTRNSR
+382 MKSNSADFTRNSR
-395 IPMKANSADFT
+395 
-406 KNSRIPMKANS
+406 NSRIPL

-447 VRTRLTSKDENARIA
+447 VRTSLTSKDKNARIA
-462 FSVQIYARSSSQAE
+462 FSVQIYARSSSQEE

-498 ASSMPWEPE
+498 PSSMPWEPE
-507 QSHFATSVLNALQK
+507 QSEFATSVLNALQK

>member
-19 QAKKLGEFLLEFSK
+19 QAQKLGEFLLEFSK
-33 SRGFEAKIDESFNIH
+33 SRGFDTKIDESFNIH

-65 CVGEAPKIELENDGE
+65 CVGEAPKIELKNDGE

-97 AIIMDIMDQAQ
+97 AIIMDIMDEAQ

-121 LIGANAFAGEICA
+121 LIGANAFGGEICA

-141 SEDDNEV
+141 SEDDSEV
-148 IIGCAGGLLAEFRC
+148 IIGCAGGLLAEFRR
-162 EFEPCKLGLGELFSP
+162 EFEPCELGLGELFSS
-177 SVSEHFG
+177 SV
-184 TGLLSNESSHS
+184 
-195 TSAKN
+195 
-200 STQNSSNLNADYR
+200 
-213 ESSEHLS
+213 SEHLS
-220 TGLLSNEG
+220 TKLLSNE
-228 SHSTSAENSTQNN
+228 N
-241 SNLNADYCE
+241 
-250 SSEHFG
+250 
-256 TGLLFNEG
+256 

-278 NLNANYYALS
+278 NLNANYYELS
-288 CEGLEG
+288 CDGLEG
-294 GHSGIEIAK
+294 GHSGMQIAK

-321 NILAMSGG
+321 NILAISGG

-337 WAKALVSASSKLQNK
+337 WAKALVSASSKLQSK

-367 LFAKL
+367 LFTKL
-372 CDDNLKNTII
+372 CDDDLKNPII
-382 MKTNSADFTRNSR
+382 MKSNSADFTERENSRNSR
-395 IPMKANSADFT
+395 IPL
-406 KNSRIPMKANS
+406 

-447 VRTRLTSKDENARIA
+447 VRTSLTSKDENPRIA
-462 FSVQIYARSSSQAE
+462 FSVQIYARSSSQEE

-507 QSHFATSVLNALQK
+507 QSEFAKSLLNALQK
-521 YRPNA
+521 YRPDA

>member
-19 QAKKLGEFLLEFSK
+19 QAQKLGEFLLEFSK
-33 SRGFEAKIDESFNIH
+33 SRGFDTKIDESFNIH

-97 AIIMDIMDQAQ
+97 AIIMDIMDEAQ

-141 SEDDNEV
+141 SEDDSEV
-148 IIGCAGGLLAEFRC
+148 IIGCAGGLLAEFRR
-162 EFEPCKLGLGELFSP
+162 EFEPCELGLGELFS
-177 SVSEHFG
+177 SGVSENLS
-184 TGLLSNESSHS
+184 TRLLSNESSHS

-200 STQNSSNLNADYR
+200 STQNN
-213 ESSEHLS
+213 
-220 TGLLSNEG
+220 
-228 SHSTSAENSTQNN
+228 
-241 SNLNADYCE
+241 
-250 SSEHFG
+250 
-256 TGLLFNEG
+256 
-264 SHSTS
+264 
-269 AKNCTQNSS
+269 S
-278 NLNANYYALS
+278 NLNANYYELS

-294 GHSGIEIAK
+294 GHSGMQIAK

-337 WAKALVSASSKLQNK
+337 WAKALVSASSKLQSK

-372 CDDNLKNTII
+372 CDDDLKNPII
-382 MKTNSADFTRNSR
+382 MKSNSADFIRNSRNSRNSR
-395 IPMKANSADFT
+395 IPL
-406 KNSRIPMKANS
+406 

-447 VRTRLTSKDENARIA
+447 VRTSLTSKDENARIA
-462 FSVQIYARSSSQAE
+462 FSVQIYARSSSQEE

-507 QSHFATSVLNALQK
+507 QSEFAKSVLNSLQK

>member
-19 QAKKLGEFLLEFSK
+19 QAQKLGEFLLEFSK

-65 CVGEAPKIELENDGE
+65 CVGETPKIELENDGE

-97 AIIMDIMDQAQ
+97 AIIMDIMDEAQ

-141 SEDDNEV
+141 SEDDSEV
-148 IIGCAGGLLAEFRC
+148 IIGCAGGLLAEFRR
-162 EFEPCKLGLGELFSP
+162 EFEPSKLGLGELFSP
-177 SVSEHFG
+177 EFEPCELGLGELFSSSVSEHFG
-184 TGLLSNESSHS
+184 
-195 TSAKN
+195 
-200 STQNSSNLNADYR
+200 
-213 ESSEHLS
+213 

-228 SHSTSAENSTQNN
+228 SHSTSAENSTQN
-241 SNLNADYCE
+241 SSTLNADYCE

-269 AKNCTQNSS
+269 AKNFTQNNS
-278 NLNANYYALS
+278 NLNANYYELS

-294 GHSGIEIAK
+294 GHSGMQIAK

-337 WAKALVSASSKLQNK
+337 WAKALVSASSKLQSK

-372 CDDNLKNTII
+372 CDDDLKNTII
-382 MKTNSADFTRNSR
+382 MKANSADFTRNSR
-395 IPMKANSADFT
+395 IPMRANSADFT
-406 KNSRIPMKANS
+406 RRENSKNSRIPL

-426 HGVLGWDEGLGL
+426 HGVLGWDEELGL

-462 FSVQIYARSSSQAE
+462 FSVQIYARSSSQEE

-490 AGFQSSFG
+490 AGFKSSFG
-498 ASSMPWEPE
+498 PSSMPWEPE
-507 QSHFATSVLNALQK
+507 QSEFATSVLNALQK
-521 YRPNA
+521 YRPDA

-568 RCEIKSAQIIAQVVR
+568 RCEIKSAKIIAQVLR
-583 DVLKNA
+583 DLLKTPKAP

>member
-1 MRFLGYFEQICS
+1 MRFLGYFEHICS

-19 QAKKLGEFLLEFSK
+19 QAQKLGEFLLEFSK
-33 SRGFEAKIDESFNIH
+33 SRGFDTKIDENFNIH

-65 CVGEAPKIELENDGE
+65 CVGEAPKIELKNDGE

-97 AIIMDIMDQAQ
+97 AIIMDIMDEAQ

-121 LIGANAFAGEICA
+121 LIGANAFAGEIYA

-141 SEDDNEV
+141 SEDDSEV
-148 IIGCAGGLLAEFRC
+148 IIGCAGGLLAEFGC
-162 EFEPCKLGLGELFSP
+162 EFEPCELGLGELFSS

-184 TGLLSNESSHS
+184 AGLLSNES
-195 TSAKN
+195 
-200 STQNSSNLNADYR
+200 
-213 ESSEHLS
+213 
-220 TGLLSNEG
+220 
-228 SHSTSAENSTQNN
+228 
-241 SNLNADYCE
+241 
-250 SSEHFG
+250 
-256 TGLLFNEG
+256 

-278 NLNANYYALS
+278 NLNANYYELS

-294 GHSGIEIAK
+294 GHSGIQIAK

-321 NILAMSGG
+321 NILA
-329 DRDNAIPT
+329 IPT
-337 WAKALVSASSKLQNK
+337 WAKALVSASSKLQSK

-372 CDDNLKNTII
+372 CDDDLKNPII
-382 MKTNSADFTRNSR
+382 MKS
-395 IPMKANSADFT
+395 NSADFT
-406 KNSRIPMKANS
+406 KRENSRNSRIPL

-447 VRTRLTSKDENARIA
+447 VRTSLTSKDENPRIA
-462 FSVQIYARSSSQAE
+462 FSVQIYARSSSQEE

-490 AGFQSSFG
+490 VGFQSSFG
-498 ASSMPWEPE
+498 ASSIPWEPE
-507 QSHFATSVLNALQK
+507 QSEFAKSLLNALQK

-568 RCEIKSAQIIAQVVR
+568 RCEIKSTQIIAQVVR

>member
-19 QAKKLGEFLLEFSK
+19 QAQKLGEFLLEFSK
-33 SRGFEAKIDESFNIH
+33 SRGFDTKIDESFNIH

-97 AIIMDIMDQAQ
+97 AIIMDIMDEAQ

-141 SEDDNEV
+141 SEDDSEV
-148 IIGCAGGLLAEFRC
+148 IIGCAGGLLAEFRR
-162 EFEPCKLGLGELFSP
+162 EFEPCELGLGELFNPEFEPSKLGLGELFS
-177 SVSEHFG
+177 SGVSEHLG
-184 TGLLSNESSHS
+184 TRLLSNES
-195 TSAKN
+195 
-200 STQNSSNLNADYR
+200 
-213 ESSEHLS
+213 
-220 TGLLSNEG
+220 
-228 SHSTSAENSTQNN
+228 
-241 SNLNADYCE
+241 
-250 SSEHFG
+250 
-256 TGLLFNEG
+256 

-278 NLNANYYALS
+278 NLNANYYELS

-294 GHSGIEIAK
+294 GHSGMEIAK

-337 WAKALVSASSKLQNK
+337 WAKALVSASSKLQSK

-372 CDDNLKNTII
+372 CDDDLKNPII
-382 MKTNSADFTRNSR
+382 
-395 IPMKANSADFT
+395 MKANSADFT
-406 KNSRIPMKANS
+406 KRENSRNSRIPL

-426 HGVLGWDEGLGL
+426 NGVLGWDEGLGL

-447 VRTRLTSKDENARIA
+447 VRTSLTSKDENARIA

-490 AGFQSSFG
+490 AGFESSFG

-507 QSHFATSVLNALQK
+507 QSEFATSVLTALQK

-583 DVLKNA
+583 DLLKNV